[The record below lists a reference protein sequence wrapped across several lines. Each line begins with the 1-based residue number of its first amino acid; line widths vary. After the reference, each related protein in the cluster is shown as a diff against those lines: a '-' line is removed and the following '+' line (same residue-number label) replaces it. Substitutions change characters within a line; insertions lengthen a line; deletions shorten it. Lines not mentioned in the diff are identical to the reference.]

1 MDKTVEHAPSVLVPR
16 ALTGAV
22 VPLLLLAADLAVGVG
37 SLTLAVYLRE
47 QVFPA
52 ILGIEPFSPVRAYLS
67 LWPALVL
74 LITVRSLY
82 GLYPGY
88 GVNPAEELR
97 RQTLSA
103 SLVAFVVLGGGALF
117 RFSVD
122 YSRLVIVVTF
132 VLLLVLLPVS
142 RALAKKLLARLP
154 IYGDGVWIVSQTERG
169 EEVGQILLTNR
180 TLGLRVVGSSKA
192 DPPPHVK
199 CSHCLIIP
207 DDIANFSRLLDELNA
222 RFRRVWLVPNLFDVA
237 SVWVTPRDLQ
247 GHLALELRNN
257 LLEPANRFLKRCIE
271 LGILLLALPAV
282 LPLVLLLAGAVA
294 LESRGPV
301 FFRQRRIGLNGKP
314 FEIIKFRTMRVDAAE
329 LLRDHLQRDQ
339 GAAEEWRRHQKLRQ
353 DPRLTRSGTLLRR
366 LSLDELPQLW
376 NLIRGEMS
384 LVGPRA
390 IVEQELALYGDRA
403 HLYTAVLPG
412 LTGLWQV
419 SGRSSLSYDDRVRL
433 DAYYVRNWSIWL
445 DLAVLAKTPLV
456 VLRAHGAY

>member
-22 VPLLLLAADLAVGVG
+22 VPLLLLVTDLAVGVG
-37 SLTLAVYLRE
+37 SLLLAVYLRE

-52 ILGIEPFSPVRAYLS
+52 LMGIEPFSPARNYLS

-74 LITVRSLY
+74 LISARSLF

-103 SLVAFVVLGGGALF
+103 SLVAFFVLAGGTLF

-132 VLLLVLLPVS
+132 VLVLVLLPAA
-142 RALAKKLLARLP
+142 RALAKRLLAGLP
-154 IYGDGVWIVSQTERG
+154 IYGEGVWVVSQTERG
-169 EEVGQILLTNR
+169 EEVGKILSANR
-180 TLGLRVVGSSKA
+180 TLGLRVVGVSKVE
-192 DPPPHVK
+192 PPPGVA
-199 CSHCLIIP
+199 CSHCLVIP
-207 DDIANFSRLLDELNA
+207 DGIVNFSRLLDALNA
-222 RFRRVWLVPNLFDVA
+222 RFRRVWLVPNLLDVA

-257 LLEPANRFLKRCIE
+257 LLEPANRVVKRGLE
-271 LGILLLALPAV
+271 LF
-282 LPLVLLLAGAVA
+282 VLLLSLPLLVP
-294 LESRGPV
+294 LFILLTLVVVVDTRGPV
-301 FFRQRRIGLNGKP
+301 FFRQRRIGRNGRT
-314 FEIIKFRTMRVDAAE
+314 FDILKFRTMHQGADE
-329 LLRDHLQRDQ
+329 LLRDRLANDR
-339 GAAEEWRRHQKLRQ
+339 AAADEWRSHQKLRN
-353 DPRLTRSGTLLRR
+353 DPRLTRSGALLRR
-366 LSLDELPQLW
+366 LSLDELPQVL
-376 NLIRGEMS
+376 NILRGEMS
-384 LVGPRA
+384 LIGPRA
-390 IVEQELALYGDRA
+390 IVEQELPLYGDKA

-419 SGRSSLSYDDRVRL
+419 SGRSHLSYDDRVRL

-445 DLAVLAKTPLV
+445 DLAVLSKTPLV
-456 VLRAHGAY
+456 VLRAKGAY